1 MAAVRSALGQEGAL
15 VEVCMVDDGSE
26 PPVELPA
33 DLAADERVTLIRFE
47 TTRGPAAARNAGL
60 AATGA
65 ELVAFLDDD
74 DAWLPGK
81 LARQVNALIA
91 AGNAAVMVA
100 CGFEVWD
107 GGRLVA
113 AALPPDDVNSG
124 GLLAHPCVWPST
136 VLARR
141 SSIDA
146 AGGFDESLERV
157 EDWDLWLRMADF
169 GEIATVPEVL
179 VDRRWS
185 PLSPSLARTARAQ
198 ISPRVEQRLD
208 RLPAK
213 EAARLRARLHTDD
226 AVILARLGDRR
237 GAARLLLRCLCAY
250 PRSRA
255 AARGLA
261 RVLAGER
268 IWSVAARAFAPAR
281 ARFRRRPPR
290 PPGPAPQW
298 AGP

>member
-15 VEVCMVDDGSE
+15 VEVCVVDDGSE

-81 LARQVNALIA
+81 LTRQVNALIA
-91 AGNAAVMVA
+91 AGDAAVLVVA
-100 CGFEVWD
+100 
-107 GGRLVA
+107 
-113 AALPPDDVNSG
+113 
-124 GLLAHPCVWPST
+124 
-136 VLARR
+136 
-141 SSIDA
+141 
-146 AGGFDESLERV
+146 
-157 EDWDLWLRMADF
+157 DLGA
-169 GEIATVPEVL
+169 IATVPEVL

-198 ISPRVEQRLD
+198 ISPRLEQRLD

-237 GAARLLLRCLCAY
+237 GAARLLLRCLRAH

-261 RVLAGER
+261 RALAGER
-268 IWSVAARAFAPAR
+268 IWSVAARVATPAR

>member
-1 MAAVRSALGQEGAL
+1 
-15 VEVCMVDDGSE
+15 VDDGSE

-33 DLAADERVTLIRFE
+33 DLAADERVRLIRFA
-47 TTRGPAAARNAGL
+47 TPRGAAAARNAGI

-81 LARQVNALIA
+81 LERQLSALTA
-91 AGNAAVMVA
+91 AGDSAVMVV

-107 GGRLVA
+107 RGRLVG
-113 AALPPDDVNSG
+113 AALPPGDVNSG
-124 GLLAHPCVWPST
+124 GLLAHPCVWAST
-136 VLARR
+136 VLTRR
-141 SSIDA
+141 SAIDA
-146 AGGFDESLERV
+146 AGGFDESLDRI
-157 EDWDLWLRMADF
+157 EDWDLWLRLADL
-169 GEIATVPEVL
+169 GEIATVPAVL

-185 PLSPSLARTARAQ
+185 PLPPSIARRARAQ
-198 ISPRVEQRLD
+198 IASRLEQRLD

-213 EAARLRARLHTDD
+213 EAARLRAGLNIDD
-226 AVILARLGDRR
+226 ALILARLGDRR
-237 GAARLLLRCLCAY
+237 GAASLLLRCLRMH

-255 AARGLA
+255 AAIGLA

-268 IWSVAARAFAPAR
+268 IWGAVARGTAR
-281 ARFRRRPPR
+281 ARASFRRRPPR